1 MPNTPID
8 PLDEKFASLL
18 RRNINRI
25 VTETHQ
31 GNLNLFYEK
40 KGISNAFTTI
50 RVSIDTKNKIKKML
64 RPHET
69 QEELIQRLMETVE
82 TNERLKTEV
91 IYLQKL
97 EKENQQLIKYI
108 ETVNKRERK
117 TLMLHPDFKIEYSY
131 NESKLK
137 SYEDFAYNL
146 EIVNFV
152 LRGKPI
158 SEREGIKTV
167 QTIHILKSLKEINL
181 NSDVRKLIQQKELL
195 LENEGEFIKTK
206 YLIYFKTLYFI
217 INKKLDKKLRED
229 YLMNL
234 EYWKEIYES
243 KSLPKSSLE
252 EDVHHKLKMYELE
265 INQLKNDKERR
276 WTNLKE

>member
-82 TNERLKTEV
+82 TNERLKTHQ
-91 IYLQKL
+91 IY
-97 EKENQQLIKYI
+97 
-108 ETVNKRERK
+108 
-117 TLMLHPDFKIEYSY
+117 
-131 NESKLK
+131 
-137 SYEDFAYNL
+137 
-146 EIVNFV
+146 
-152 LRGKPI
+152 
-158 SEREGIKTV
+158 
-167 QTIHILKSLKEINL
+167 
-181 NSDVRKLIQQKELL
+181 
-195 LENEGEFIKTK
+195 
-206 YLIYFKTLYFI
+206 
-217 INKKLDKKLRED
+217 
-229 YLMNL
+229 
-234 EYWKEIYES
+234 
-243 KSLPKSSLE
+243 
-252 EDVHHKLKMYELE
+252 
-265 INQLKNDKERR
+265 
-276 WTNLKE
+276 

>member
-50 RVSIDTKNKIKKML
+50 RVSIDTKNKIKK
-64 RPHET
+64 
-69 QEELIQRLMETVE
+69 
-82 TNERLKTEV
+82 
-91 IYLQKL
+91 
-97 EKENQQLIKYI
+97 
-108 ETVNKRERK
+108 K

-146 EIVNFV
+146 EIDNFV